1 MCGRFTLT
9 SELNA
14 LHDTFGAN
22 YLEDR
27 NFWLTFNPRYNI
39 TPTQDVAVIS
49 NRQPNPDRRQDQKSY
64 DFFQWGLIPSWAK
77 DAKIGSR
84 MINARSETLSE
95 KPSFRAAYKRRRCLV
110 LADGYYEWQK
120 IEGEKSKQPVY
131 IRLKSQKPFA
141 FAGLWEEWQAT
152 SDREG
157 METPL
162 RSCTI
167 ITCPPNKTLES
178 LHHRMPV
185 ILPQDSYD
193 QWLTPDE
200 LTPDVLQPL
209 LKPYSGE
216 EMEAYPVSR
225 YVNRPANDSP
235 ECIKPL
241 SYIQE
246 ITEEETVGTLF

>member
-1 MCGRFTLT
+1 MVERRCKMCGRFTLA

-14 LHDTFGAN
+14 LHDTFG
-22 YLEDR
+22 ESD
-27 NFWLTFNPRYNI
+27 FWLAFNPRYNI
-39 TPTQDVAVIS
+39 TPTQDVAVITNMQQDS
-49 NRQPNPDRRQDQKSY
+49 DTGQDQRCY

-77 DAKIGSR
+77 DAKIGSK

-120 IEGEKSKQPVY
+120 FESEKGKQPVY

-141 FAGLWEEWQAT
+141 FAGLWEEWQANW
-152 SDREG
+152 

-167 ITCPPNKTLES
+167 ITCPPNKTLENI
-178 LHHRMPV
+178 HHRMPV
-185 ILPQDSYD
+185 ILSQDSYD
-193 QWLTPDE
+193 EWLTPDE

-209 LKPYSGE
+209 LKPFSGE

-241 SYIQE
+241 SYIKE
-246 ITEEETVGTLF
+246 ITEEETVGSLF